1 MAKQI
6 FNIVRI
12 LAVSL
17 SLAVMAAGCI
27 QEEDRILSDE
37 EGKDASSFVSL
48 CFITSGTPVTRS
60 NPTGGEYGDGQEMGQ
75 DYESEIKTAVA
86 FFFKGEEGV
95 NSAPTTPIRATVVF
109 QEFME
114 DAADD
119 NSGERI
125 YTTVPRQIHLENG
138 VYHALVVA
146 NPHSDWWS
154 GRTLT
159 LADVRDY
166 IQTEAWS
173 EKAVDTG
180 VAYSDFVMTSASDA
194 SLILNSNPAKDP
206 AIVSIDVERMAARLD
221 YKAEASYTCT
231 DPAYEGA
238 TVEITGAML
247 VNDLTAGS
255 FLMKRVAPTVDGTPE
270 YLGEEKEVNG
280 VQTNYVLDPWTQAKN
295 GSNNSFVINGMPNR
309 PVSELFGT
317 WFPGSS
323 EDPNWWD
330 SRVKS
335 GVSVS
340 DGFEMWQRIGY
351 TLENTTKDSETGERY
366 NTGVVFK
373 ARFHPKGVL
382 NYKDGETFF
391 ALGTQ
396 LYASMENLMFRF
408 YGDDFYRTFPEIEQ
422 CQNWGEVRAFV
433 RNTLLEKDP
442 SGYPSYLTKL
452 AEDKADGDPVTDSS
466 LLTWA
471 NYMWNECGYRKDTEG
486 KVHIDEN
493 GKQTRQAL
501 NVYGV
506 RTYEQGIC
514 YYTWW
519 VRHSNDQ
526 NADHNGVMEYAI
538 VRNNI
543 YKLTVQAVYS
553 LGGDIPGNESIM
565 VDVYVNDWL
574 LLDPEILPM

>member
-1 MAKQI
+1 MTKQI

-12 LAVSL
+12 LTVSL

-27 QEEDRILSDE
+27 QEEDRILPGE

-48 CFITSGTPVTRS
+48 CFITSGTPATRS
-60 NPTGGEYGDGQEMGQ
+60 NPTGGEYGDGQEVGQ

-86 FFFKGEEGV
+86 FFYRGDQGV
-95 NSAPTTPIRATVVF
+95 NSDPTTPIRATVVF
-109 QEFME
+109 HEFTE
-114 DAADD
+114 DAAGD

-125 YTTVPRQIHLENG
+125 YTTAPQQTHLENG
-138 VYHALVVA
+138 VYHVLVVA
-146 NPHSDWWS
+146 NPRSDWWS
-154 GRTLT
+154 GRVLT

-166 IQTEAWS
+166 IQQEAWT
-173 EKAVDTG
+173 EKVLDTG
-180 VAYSDFVMTSASDA
+180 VEYSEFVMTSASDA
-194 SLILNSNPAKDP
+194 SLILNSNPAEDP
-206 AIVSIDVERMAARLD
+206 ATVFIDVERMAARLD
-221 YKAEASYTCT
+221 YQAEASYTCT

-255 FLMKRVAPTVDGTPE
+255 FLVKRVAETVDGMPE

-280 VQTNYVLDPWTQAKN
+280 VQTNYVLDPWTSAKN
-295 GSNNSFVINGMPNR
+295 SSNNGFVINGQPNR
-309 PVSELFGT
+309 PVSELFGI
-317 WFPGSS
+317 WFPVSS

-330 SRVKS
+330 SRVKA
-335 GVSVS
+335 GVPVS
-340 DGFEMWQRIGY
+340 DGLKMWQRIGY

-373 ARFHPKGVL
+373 ARFHPKGVP

-396 LYASMENLMFRF
+396 LYASMEDLMFRF
-408 YGDDFYRTFPEIEQ
+408 YGEDFERSFPLIEQ
-422 CQNWGEVRAFV
+422 CRSWGEVRAFV
-433 RNTLLEKDP
+433 RNVLLEKDP

-452 AEDKADGDPVTDSS
+452 AEDKADGDPVTDPS
-466 LLTWA
+466 LLAWA